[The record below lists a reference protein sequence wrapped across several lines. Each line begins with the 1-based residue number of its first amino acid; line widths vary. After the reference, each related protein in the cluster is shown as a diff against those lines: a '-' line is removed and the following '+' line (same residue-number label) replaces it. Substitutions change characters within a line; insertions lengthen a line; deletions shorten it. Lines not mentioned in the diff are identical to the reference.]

1 MYILEYINRF
11 DIIWDVIHKE
21 EVLNLAQDYVCV
33 IVRVPYIEGVENKI
47 QTVIELSIYDT
58 NLFHFFLKESQS
70 VDLVLNRCKVLTQGE
85 NSYVKINNINIKLI
99 GMYNVGVG
107 MIDTLSSLFLS
118 KYKVV
123 LVILVRI

>member
-47 QTVIELSIYDT
+47 QTVIEVSIYDT
-58 NLFHFFLKESQS
+58 NLFHLFLKESQS
-70 VDLVLNRCKVLTQGE
+70 VDLV
-85 NSYVKINNINIKLI
+85 
-99 GMYNVGVG
+99 
-107 MIDTLSSLFLS
+107 
-118 KYKVV
+118 
-123 LVILVRI
+123 